1 MKKASFSEAL
11 QDLLRRDTRYSE
23 PAYFFVRE
31 GLDHTIKQLAKPPE
45 GPARHVTGRELS
57 EGLRDL
63 ALKEFGPMA
72 RTVLAHWGVHAT
84 GDFGNIVFNLVGEGI
99 LGKTDQDRPDD
110 FLDVYDFEE
119 SFSRPFQPAAAPRPA
134 AGVPPPAAP

>member
-11 QDLLRRDTRYSE
+11 QDLLKRDTRYAE

-31 GLDHTIKQLAKPPE
+31 GLDHTIKQLAKPAE

-63 ALKEFGPMA
+63 AIKEYGPMA
-72 RTVLAHWGVHAT
+72 RTVLAHWGVRAT
-84 GDFGNIVFNLVGEGI
+84 QDFGNIVFNLVGEGI

-110 FLDVYDFEE
+110 FLAVYDFEE
-119 SFSRPFQPAAAPRPA
+119 SFSRPFQPSAPASTPT
-134 AGVPPPAAP
+134 GTPPAAA

>member
-11 QDLLRRDTRYSE
+11 QDLLRRDARYAE

-31 GLDHTIKQLAKPPE
+31 GLDHTIKQLAKPAE

-63 ALKEFGPMA
+63 ALKEYGPMA
-72 RTVLAHWGVHAT
+72 RTVLAHWGVMST
-84 GDFGNIVFNLVGEGI
+84 SDFGNIVFNLVGEGI

-110 FLDVYDFEE
+110 FHDVYDFEE
-119 SFSRPFQPAAAPRPA
+119 SFSRPFQPTIA
-134 AGVPPPAAP
+134 PPPAAGAPPPAAS